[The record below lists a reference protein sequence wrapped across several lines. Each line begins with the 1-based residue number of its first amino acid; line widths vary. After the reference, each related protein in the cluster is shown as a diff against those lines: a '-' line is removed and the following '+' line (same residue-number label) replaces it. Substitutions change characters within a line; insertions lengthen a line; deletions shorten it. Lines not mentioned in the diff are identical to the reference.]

1 MISKVLL
8 CLSLFALLAYVGC
21 KPTNQPTASNND
33 QPAAQPSASSSE
45 AQPAQPNNE
54 SNDRKDIQDLVNN
67 AAADL
72 AKAVNQKD
80 YNRLDKYFDTSDPA
94 VRTHLEQVKRRLKT
108 DTDSNQDQLHDMTL
122 TNVQVKNLIIRG
134 DQADA
139 IVSTT
144 LNGKL
149 TEDRQTTPIIRQE
162 AEKMRFRKTGRG
174 WRIIDASYEE
184 R

>member
-1 MISKVLL
+1 MISKALV
-8 CLSLFALLAYVGC
+8 CVSLFALLIYVGC
-21 KPTNQPTASNND
+21 KPTNQPTASNNE
-33 QPAAQPSASSSE
+33 QPGASSSE
-45 AQPAQPNNE
+45 TQPAQPNNE
-54 SNDRKDIQDLVNN
+54 SSDQKAIQDLINN

-80 YNRLDKYFDTSDPA
+80 YSRLDKYFDTSDPT

-108 DTDSNQDQLHDMTL
+108 DTDSRQDQLHDMTL
-122 TNVQVKNLIIRG
+122 TNVQVKNLTIHG

-139 IVSTT
+139 IVSAS

-162 AEKMRFRKTGRG
+162 AEKIRFRKTTQG
-174 WRIIDASYEE
+174 WKIIDASYEE